1 MVENRKNNKI
11 KMAKEAELEVGMKC
25 VKYML
30 FVANFMFVLVGFLL
44 ISIGT
49 TIKAIYGD
57 FEIFMEDHYYSASN
71 LAIAIGVII
80 FFVAL
85 FGCVG
90 AVKESVCLVNM
101 YAFLLLCI
109 LVLEVSAS
117 IAAYVMRRN
126 LEYTIK
132 RNMMRTMDV
141 YDEYTV
147 QYTWNATQYNLRCC
161 GVSGPSDWT
170 PYAEEYD
177 LNKVLGN
184 DNVTTFYV
192 PDTCCFAENC
202 KNEDSIYAFGCLD
215 RITYIV
221 SECALL
227 LAVGALC
234 VSFIQ
239 ILGVIFSHLLARS
252 IRRLKTQ
259 IVVEK
264 MERRQHIYE
273 QLAKSGQNEKVSP
286 VLYTPTSSDA

>member
-1 MVENRKNNKI
+1 
-11 KMAKEAELEVGMKC
+11 MAKQAELEVGMKC

-57 FEIFMEDHYYSASN
+57 FEVFMEDHYYSASN
-71 LAIAIGVII
+71 LAVAIGVII

-90 AVKESVCLVNM
+90 AVKESVCLVNT
-101 YAFLLLCI
+101 YAFLLFCI
-109 LVLEVSAS
+109 LILEISAS
-117 IAAYVMRRN
+117 IAAYVMRAN
-126 LEYTIK
+126 LEQTIK
-132 RNMMRTMDV
+132 RNMINAMDS
-141 YDEYTV
+141 YDTYAV

-161 GVSGPSDWT
+161 GVSGPSDWNKFSEVFDLT
-170 PYAEEYD
+170 EVPSNDGNTTYHIPDSCCVNEY
-177 LNKVLGN
+177 
-184 DNVTTFYV
+184 
-192 PDTCCFAENC
+192 C
-202 KNEDSIYAFGCLD
+202 KNEDSIYEFGCLD

-239 ILGVIFSHLLARS
+239 VLGVIFSHLLARS

-259 IVVEK
+259 IAVET

-273 QLAKSGQNEKVSP
+273 QLAKSAQNEKVSP
-286 VLYTPTSSDA
+286 VLYTPTSSEA